1 MTPREP
7 KGAISNILVNRPN
20 PNTPVPGG
28 QQASAGAQTS
38 GSTVLTAAG
47 LACDTGGLQ
56 GPWHAG
62 AARDAPA
69 LVRGE

>member
-1 MTPREP
+1 MAPREP
-7 KGAISNILVNRPN
+7 KRAISNILVHRPK
-20 PNTPVPGG
+20 PNTPVTRG
-28 QQASAGAQTS
+28 QQASAGAKTS
-38 GSTVLTAAG
+38 GSTVLTAVG

-62 AARDAPA
+62 AARGTPA